1 VRVTRY
7 VKYGLFSSALA
18 LLWTSV
24 HTLYLPFR
32 ILSLAPEELKNTY
45 LGLLTFAGLI
55 LAMLVQPLAGAWSD
69 RTRSAW
75 GRRHPF
81 ILAGTFLALLFLPGL
96 GFSPTFLL
104 LALSYGLLQ
113 VATNVAQ
120 GPFQAFIPDLVA
132 EGERGRASG
141 VKSLMEGLVALAFLR
156 LVAWFIEAR
165 GGGPVPA
172 FLGAM
177 LLLAALVTFRLIK
190 EPRKERG
197 TTPFPGR
204 PFHIDSRKSPY
215 FAWFILSRL
224 LFAMAWASLQAF
236 AFYILRDMMRVPD
249 PVSQAGNFMLVVGG
263 GVLLAVYPSGL
274 ISDRVGRK
282 PLLFLS
288 GILGAVGVVGL
299 AVVRVEVG
307 LLALAGLLGLA
318 VGAFL
323 STSWA
328 LATDLVPPG
337 EEARY
342 LGLANLATAG
352 AAALSR
358 LAGPLIDL
366 LNRYGPA
373 LGYFALLALCAL
385 YFLGGSLLLLKVK
398 TR

>member
-1 VRVTRY
+1 VALTRY

-32 ILSLAPEELKNTY
+32 LLSLAPEDLKNTY

-69 RTRSAW
+69 RTSTRW
-75 GRRHPF
+75 GSRNPF

-96 GFSPTFLL
+96 GFSPTFVL

-113 VATNVAQ
+113 VATNIAQ
-120 GPFQAFIPDLVA
+120 GPFQAFIPDLVG
-132 EGERGRASG
+132 EGERGRACG
-141 VKSLMEGLVALAFLR
+141 VKSLMEGLVTLAFLR
-156 LVAWFIEAR
+156 LVAWLIEAG

-190 EPRKERG
+190 EPRKHRAH
-197 TTPFPGR
+197 TPFPGW
-204 PFHIDSRKSPY
+204 PFRIDSKLSPS

-224 LFAMAWASLQAF
+224 LFYMAWASLQTF
-236 AFYILRDMMRVPD
+236 AFYILRDMVGVPD
-249 PVSQAGNFMLVVGG
+249 PVSQAGNFMLAVGG
-263 GVLLAVYPSGL
+263 GVLLAVYPAGL
-274 ISDRVGRK
+274 LSDRVGRK

-288 GILGAVGVVGL
+288 GLMGAVGVAGL
-299 AVVRVEVG
+299 AQVRGEVG
-307 LLALAGLLGLA
+307 LLAVAGLLGLA
-318 VGAFL
+318 VGIFL

-373 LGYFALLALCAL
+373 LGYLTLISLCGL
-385 YFLGGSLLLLKVK
+385 YFLGGSLVLLKVK
-398 TR
+398 AR

>member
-1 VRVTRY
+1 MAATRY

-32 ILSLAPEELKNTY
+32 LLSLAPEDLKNTY
-45 LGLLTFAGLI
+45 LGLLTFGGLI
-55 LAMLVQPLAGAWSD
+55 LAMLAQPLAGAWSD
-69 RTRSAW
+69 RTSTPW
-75 GRRHPF
+75 GRRRPF
-81 ILAGTFLALLFLPGL
+81 ILAGTLLALLFLPGL
-96 GFSPTFLL
+96 SLSPTFLL

-113 VATNVAQ
+113 VATNIAQ
-120 GPFQAFIPDLVA
+120 GPFQAFIPEMVA

-141 VKSLMEGLVALAFLR
+141 VKSLTEGLVSLAFLR

-165 GGGPVPA
+165 GGAPVPA
-172 FLGAM
+172 FLGAI
-177 LLLAALVTFRLIK
+177 LLLAALATFRLIK
-190 EPRKERG
+190 EPRGERR
-197 TTPFPGR
+197 TAPFSGW
-204 PFHIDSRKSPY
+204 PFHIDRRKSPY
-215 FAWFILSRL
+215 FTWFLLSRL

-236 AFYILRDMMRVPD
+236 AFYILRDMMKVPD

-263 GVLLAVYPSGL
+263 GVLLSVYPSGL
-274 ISDRVGRK
+274 LSDRIGRK

-288 GILGAVGVVGL
+288 GILGAAGVTGL
-299 AVVRVEVG
+299 TVVRGGVG
-307 LLALAGLLGLA
+307 LLALAALLGLA

-373 LGYFALLALCAL
+373 LGYFALLGLCAL
-385 YFLGGSLLLLKVK
+385 YFLGGSLLLIKV
-398 TR
+398 RAR

>member
-1 VRVTRY
+1 
-7 VKYGLFSSALA
+7 
-18 LLWTSV
+18 
-24 HTLYLPFR
+24 
-32 ILSLAPEELKNTY
+32 
-45 LGLLTFAGLI
+45 
-55 LAMLVQPLAGAWSD
+55 
-69 RTRSAW
+69 
-75 GRRHPF
+75 
-81 ILAGTFLALLFLPGL
+81 
-96 GFSPTFLL
+96 
-104 LALSYGLLQ
+104 
-113 VATNVAQ
+113 
-120 GPFQAFIPDLVA
+120 
-132 EGERGRASG
+132 
-141 VKSLMEGLVALAFLR
+141 
-156 LVAWFIEAR
+156 
-165 GGGPVPA
+165 
-172 FLGAM
+172 
-177 LLLAALVTFRLIK
+177 
-190 EPRKERG
+190 
-197 TTPFPGR
+197 
-204 PFHIDSRKSPY
+204 
-215 FAWFILSRL
+215 
-224 LFAMAWASLQAF
+224 
-236 AFYILRDMMRVPD
+236 
-249 PVSQAGNFMLVVGG
+249 MLVVGG

-288 GILGAVGVVGL
+288 GLLGAVGVAGL
-299 AVVRVEVG
+299 AVVRGEVG

-398 TR
+398 AR